1 MLAMNLEN
9 KVSLKRMT
17 LAEQVYFDLKNS
29 IITHQIQPGSRL
41 NEIELAGHYQVS
53 PTPVREALS
62 KLRGDG
68 LVQYRGW
75 QGAYVIQLQLK
86 DISHLYDIRC
96 ELECLALKEA
106 AEAINKDE
114 LEQLKIFLLKY
125 KDRNDFQSRDE
136 ANEKFHGF
144 FMEKSGNQW
153 LKLML
158 DDLKDILLMARY
170 PLMKVRTGENS
181 HNQHLKVIEHLQNN
195 DLTLALEMMAEHIN
209 SVRKELITLLSNQ
222 QD

>member
-1 MLAMNLEN
+1 MNMEN
-9 KVSLKRMT
+9 KVSFKRMT
-17 LAEQVYFDLKNS
+17 LAEQVYFDLKNL

-75 QGAYVIQLQLK
+75 QGAYVIELQLK
-86 DISHLYDIRC
+86 DISYLYDIRC

-106 AEAINKDE
+106 AETITVDD
-114 LEQLKIFLLKY
+114 LEQLKKFLLKY
-125 KDRNDFQSRDE
+125 KDRNDFEGRDE

-144 FMEKSGNQW
+144 FMEKSGNRW
-153 LKLML
+153 LKRML

-170 PLMKVRTGENS
+170 PLMKARTGEDS
-181 HNQHLKVIEHLQNN
+181 HNQHLKVIECLQNN
-195 DLTLALEMMAEHIN
+195 NLTLALEMMAEHIN

>member
-1 MLAMNLEN
+1 MNIEN
-9 KVSLKRMT
+9 KKSFKRMT
-17 LAEQVYFDLKNS
+17 LAEQVYFDLKNL
-29 IITHQIQPGSRL
+29 IITHQIEPGSRL

-68 LVQYRGW
+68 LIQYRGW
-75 QGAYVIQLQLK
+75 QGAYVIQMQLK

-106 AEAINKDE
+106 AETINMDE
-114 LEQLKIFLLKY
+114 LEQLKNFLLKY
-125 KDRNDFQSRDE
+125 KGRDDFEGRDA

-144 FMEKSGNQW
+144 FIEKSGNQW
-153 LKLML
+153 LKRML

-181 HNQHLKVIEHLQNN
+181 HNQHLKVIEHLHNN
-195 DLTLALEMMAEHIN
+195 NLTLALEMMAEHIN